1 MGRKEVEAEEQRR
14 ASLWSQLY
22 NENGKGSRGDE
33 TNLGWGDQDQKKN
46 ISSLSF

>member
-33 TNLGWGDQDQKKN
+33 TNLGRGDQDQKK
-46 ISSLSF
+46 IFQV